1 MTTIHDRDDDHHD
14 DPGLVDE
21 IDDDAADDLH
31 DGPVGSTGRPTDA
44 PTPWWVRVGVSL
56 VVAVGVVARFLPR
69 GDLWL
74 DEALSANIAELGPA
88 ETARALRR
96 DGHPPLYYWLLDA
109 WSSLFGDSAW
119 ALRSLSGVLGVAAL
133 PLAWLAGRRLVER
146 QAPAGPFRRDLDRRA
161 ATTAAAALVITA
173 LLPFAV
179 RYSSETRMYALVML
193 LTLVGYLLV
202 DAHLRRPRWSTGAGI
217 AVTAAALL
225 WSHYWALWLLGATG
239 VGALALAGWSQRRG
253 DVRRRN
259 ALLGVAVALVV
270 GGVAFLPWLPTML
283 YQGANTGTPWGDPV
297 RPATFV
303 VLGLIY
309 LAGGAVAEPQLVAYL
324 FAGLIALGVLGTTN
338 RRGRLE
344 LGWRVRPNAQP
355 EAAVVVVTL
364 GLAWAAAFATGSAF
378 AARYLAVL
386 VPLVVLVA
394 ATGLSAIRDDRWR
407 RGVAVVLLAGFAVG
421 IVAEVDRGRTQA
433 GEIADATVAAAAVA
447 GDRPLLVV
455 CPDQN
460 GPSVERALRARGATD
475 AVEIVTYPALD
486 DPRFVD
492 WVDYAERNAAA
503 DPAAIAGR
511 VLDRAAGRTVLYA
524 FTGNYRTLEG
534 QCEAVLRALATV
546 RGAPAVLVPPA
557 ERLEDEPAIE
567 LLRFD
572 PR

>member
-1 MTTIHDRDDDHHD
+1 MTAVDDRDDELAESGV
-14 DPGLVDE
+14 PS
-21 IDDDAADDLH
+21 DADLDDL
-31 DGPVGSTGRPTDA
+31 DGIDGIDA
-44 PTPWWVRVGVSL
+44 PPPTPAPWWVRAGIAV
-56 VVAVGVVARFLPR
+56 VVAVGIVARFLPR

-74 DEALSANIAELGPA
+74 DEALSANIAELGPGGA
-88 ETARALRR
+88 AQALRR
-96 DGHPPLYYWLLDA
+96 DGHPPLFYWLLDG
-109 WSSLFGDSAW
+109 WSMLFGDSAW
-119 ALRSLSGVLGVAAL
+119 ALRSLSGILGVAAL
-133 PLAWLAGRRLVER
+133 PLAWIAGRRLVER
-146 QAPAGPFRRDLDRRA
+146 QAPSSPFRRDLDRRA

-179 RYSSETRMYALVML
+179 RYSSETRMYSLVML
-193 LTLVGYLLV
+193 LTLIGYLLV
-202 DAHLRRPRWSTGAGI
+202 DAHLRRPRWSTAVGI
-217 AVTAAALL
+217 AVTTAALL

-239 VGALALAGWSQRRG
+239 VGALALAWWSQRRQ
-253 DVRRRN
+253 VVPRRN
-259 ALLGVAVALVV
+259 AALGVAAALVV
-270 GGVAFLPWLPTML
+270 GGLAFLPWVPTML

-324 FAGLIALGVLGTTN
+324 FAGLIVMGILGTTN

-344 LGWRVRPNAQP
+344 LGLRIRPNAQP
-355 EAAVVVVTL
+355 EAVVVVITL
-364 GLAWAAAFATGSAF
+364 GLAWAASFAARSAF

-386 VPLVVLVA
+386 VPLIILIA

-407 RGVAVVLLAGFAVG
+407 RVVAAVLLVGFTVG
-421 IVAEVDRGRTQA
+421 IVAEIDRGRTQA
-433 GEIADATVAAAAVA
+433 GEIADATVAAAADA
-447 GDRPLLVV
+447 GDRPLLIV

-460 GPSVERALRARGATD
+460 GPSVERALRARGGAD
-475 AVEIVTYPALD
+475 AVEIVTYPALG

-492 WVDYAERNAAA
+492 WVGYAERNAAA
-503 DPAAIAGR
+503 DPGAIAGEA
-511 VLDRAAGRTVLYA
+511 LDRAAGRSVLYA

-534 QCEAVLRALATV
+534 QCEAVLQALATV

-557 ERLEDEPAIE
+557 ERNEDEPAIE

>member
-1 MTTIHDRDDDHHD
+1 
-14 DPGLVDE
+14 
-21 IDDDAADDLH
+21 
-31 DGPVGSTGRPTDA
+31 
-44 PTPWWVRVGVSL
+44 
-56 VVAVGVVARFLPR
+56 
-69 GDLWL
+69 
-74 DEALSANIAELGPA
+74 
-88 ETARALRR
+88 
-96 DGHPPLYYWLLDA
+96 
-109 WSSLFGDSAW
+109 
-119 ALRSLSGVLGVAAL
+119 
-133 PLAWLAGRRLVER
+133 
-146 QAPAGPFRRDLDRRA
+146 
-161 ATTAAAALVITA
+161 
-173 LLPFAV
+173 
-179 RYSSETRMYALVML
+179 MYALVVL
-193 LTLVGYLLV
+193 LTLAGYLLV
-202 DAHLRRPRWSTGAGI
+202 DAHLRRPRWSTAAGI
-217 AVTAAALL
+217 ALTATALL
-225 WSHYWALWLLGATG
+225 WSHYWALWLLGAVG
-239 VGALALAGWSQRRG
+239 LGALVSAGWSQRRG
-253 DVRRRN
+253 DVGRRN
-259 ALLGVAVALVV
+259 ALLGVAAALVV

-324 FAGLIALGVLGTTN
+324 FAGLLVLGVAGTTN

-355 EAAVVVVTL
+355 EAAVVVVAL
-364 GLAWAAAFATGSAF
+364 GLAWAAAFATRSAF

-386 VPLVVLVA
+386 VPLVVLIA

-407 RGVAVVLLAGFAVG
+407 RGVAVVLLAGFTVG

-433 GEIADATVAAAAVA
+433 GEIADATIAVAADV
-447 GDRPLLVV
+447 DTRPLLLV

-460 GPSVERALRARGATD
+460 GPSIERALRARGATD
-475 AVEIVTYPALD
+475 AVEVVTYPALG

-492 WVDYAERNAAA
+492 WVGYAERNAAA

-511 VLDRAAGRTVLYA
+511 ALDRAAGRTVLYA

-534 QCEAVLRALATV
+534 QCEAVLQALATV

-557 ERLEDEPAIE
+557 ERNEDEPAIE